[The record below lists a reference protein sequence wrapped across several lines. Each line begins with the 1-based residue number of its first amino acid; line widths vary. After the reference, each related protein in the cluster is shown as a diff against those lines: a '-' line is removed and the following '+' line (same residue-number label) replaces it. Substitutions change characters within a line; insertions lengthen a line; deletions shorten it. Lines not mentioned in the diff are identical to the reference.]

1 MTRPLPARLG
11 LLASYAAL
19 ALALVFAIV
28 VAESRDL
35 DSRPA
40 SGAVLPE
47 LRADVARAAPETA
60 ARVVVLASA
69 P

>member
-1 MTRPLPARLG
+1 MTRPLPARLV
-11 LLASYAAL
+11 LLAAAAAL
-19 ALALVFAIV
+19 ALALVFAMV

-47 LRADVARAAPETA
+47 LRVDVARAAPETA
-60 ARVVVLASA
+60 ERVVVPASA